1 MNSSKEFDLIIFGA
15 TGFTGFYVLRELL
28 LSLEQRKSEYE
39 HLKWAIA
46 GRNEQKMTMKL
57 EEVGQ
62 ELNKNLENVTKIVA
76 DCSNTNSLLEMA
88 KRSRLII
95 NCVGPYCFYG
105 RPVVQACVEAGT
117 HHIDI
122 SGEPNY
128 IEAMAIEFH
137 NQAKEKGLIII
148 STCGWDSIP
157 CDLGVQV
164 TKQKFPGRLHSVET
178 FVSTIPGSEGYK
190 INTGTLNSAINGY
203 RTMNELRAIRRR
215 LYSEVLTVKIPRS
228 RIVLKR
234 KTLPFTRDEVSGWN
248 VEFPGSD
255 RSVVQRTQYYNYE
268 HFKEPPLQIQTYFTV
283 ASFTHLMGLI
293 VFAAMFAVMTAT
305 SFGSRLLSRYPEVF
319 TAGAFSK
326 KGPTRAQIES
336 SRFRTTIIGR
346 GWSKRVLEQQS
357 NPDDVD
363 SEPETEPDE
372 TITVQVSGRDPGY
385 MATSTCL
392 IQSGL
397 TILMESDNIPRG
409 VLTPASAFRNTHL
422 LDRLQERDFTIEVV
436 SSQRIEN

>member
-62 ELNKNLENVTKIVA
+62 ELNKNLNDVTKIVA

-234 KTLPFTRDEVSGWN
+234 KYIR
-248 VEFPGSD
+248 
-255 RSVVQRTQYYNYE
+255 
-268 HFKEPPLQIQTYFTV
+268 K
-283 ASFTHLMGLI
+283 
-293 VFAAMFAVMTAT
+293 
-305 SFGSRLLSRYPEVF
+305 
-319 TAGAFSK
+319 
-326 KGPTRAQIES
+326 
-336 SRFRTTIIGR
+336 RF
-346 GWSKRVLEQQS
+346 
-357 NPDDVD
+357 
-363 SEPETEPDE
+363 
-372 TITVQVSGRDPGY
+372 Y
-385 MATSTCL
+385 C
-392 IQSGL
+392 
-397 TILMESDNIPRG
+397 
-409 VLTPASAFRNTHL
+409 
-422 LDRLQERDFTIEVV
+422 
-436 SSQRIEN
+436 